1 MINYSMGRSF
11 IQSAPASEWT
21 ITHNFGRPV
30 AVTVCTLQ
38 PDGKL
43 HQVLPLDV
51 IIVDK
56 NTVKIVFP
64 YAVTGEARIA

>member
-1 MINYSMGRSF
+1 MLNYSMGRSF
-11 IQSAPASEWT
+11 KQDTPASEWT

-30 AVTVCTLQ
+30 AVTTCTMQ

-51 IIVDK
+51 IIVDE
-56 NTVKIVFP
+56 NTVQVTFP
-64 YAVTGEARIA
+64 YEVTGEVRIA

>member
-1 MINYSMGRSF
+1 MINYSMGRTF
-11 IQSAPASEWT
+11 LQEEAASEWT
-21 ITHNFGRPV
+21 ITHNFGREV
-30 AVTVCTLQ
+30 AVTTCVNM

-56 NTVKIVFP
+56 NTVKVTFP
-64 YAVTGEARIA
+64 YVVTGHVRIA

>member
-1 MINYSMGRSF
+1 MINYSMGRSYK
-11 IQSAPASEWT
+11 QETPASEWT

-30 AVTVCTLQ
+30 AITVCTFM

-51 IIVDK
+51 ILVDD
-56 NTVKIVFP
+56 NVVKVTFP
-64 YAVTGEARIA
+64 YEVTGQVRIA

>member
-11 IQSAPASEWT
+11 KQETPASEWT

-30 AVTVCTLQ
+30 MVTTCTMQ

-51 IIVDK
+51 IIVDD
-56 NTVKIVFP
+56 NTVKVVFP
-64 YAVTGEARIA
+64 YETTGQVRIA

>member
-1 MINYSMGRSF
+1 MNYSMGRSYK
-11 IQSAPASEWT
+11 QETPASEWT

-30 AVTVCTLQ
+30 AVTTCVNM

-51 IIVDK
+51 IIVDN